1 MQHIGPEWTAFI
13 YQWNGKKSEEI
24 MKLLGNFKGQFE
36 KFNDLITRTQNRISD
51 AQKAADQLRDR
62 STMIQK
68 KLDKVELVSYDETE
82 DVIAS
87 LDDAEV

>member
-1 MQHIGPEWTAFI
+1 
-13 YQWNGKKSEEI
+13 

-62 STMIQK
+62 SSMIQK
-68 KLDKVELVSYDETE
+68 KLDKVELVSYE
-82 DVIAS
+82 DGGDIIE
-87 LDDAEV
+87 LPEDIDA